1 MSRISICKTCRKELL
16 VGPGSK
22 GIYCSRKCH
31 ISDQSQIS
39 KGQAAVRREKLEQRY
54 RENLKYCRHCQTT
67 LSFEQ
72 RGQQYC
78 SRSCSASYTNKL
90 RVHSEESKA
99 KRSLKARTNPSGW
112 AKSRIGGANRKGI
125 YRAPRVTRVCITC
138 SQTFEI
144 IASDWKKTCSK
155 ECVRIGGAR
164 HGSGRAKTGYYQ
176 GIYCGSTYELAFL
189 IWNLDHNVPIKR
201 CEKSFEYTYEDT
213 VHNYYP
219 DFEIDDNI
227 YEIKGKIADVD
238 FVKIAAANAILIDKI
253 AIKPYIEYVAS
264 KHSIRKDRLWILYE
278 KS

>member
-1 MSRISICKTCRKELL
+1 MEYNKRQNKF
-16 VGPGSK
+16 
-22 GIYCSRKCH
+22 CS
-31 ISDQSQIS
+31 S
-39 KGQAAVRREKLEQRY
+39 
-54 RENLKYCRHCQTT
+54 
-67 LSFEQ
+67 
-72 RGQQYC
+72 
-78 SRSCSASYTNKL
+78 SCSAKFNNSGRT
-90 RVHSEESKA
+90 HTEETREKISNSVK
-99 KRSLKARTNPSGW
+99 TNPSGF
-112 AKSRIGGANRKGI
+112 AKSKLGGKHLLGVKT
-125 YRAPRVTRVCITC
+125 APRKPCICPTCGSTFIQRQTEYRVFC
-138 SQTFEI
+138 SMGCV
-144 IASDWKKTCSK
+144 KK
-155 ECVRIGGAR
+155 GGFR
-164 HGSGRAKTGYYQ
+164 NGSGRAKTGYYQ

-227 YEIKGKIADVD
+227 YEITGKIADVD